1 MRVSLFT
8 DGGSR
13 GNPGP
18 SAYGYIICETDKVL
32 EERGVFIGKGTNNE
46 AEYLGLING
55 LERCLALGA
64 NAVDV
69 TMDSELVVRQMQGRY
84 QVKAANLKQLHE
96 RAKTLSTRFF
106 SFSIQ
111 HSKRC
116 DTKIPEADRLVNQ
129 ALDAAR

>member
-18 SAYGYIICETDKVL
+18 SAYAYIICEADKVL
-32 EERGVFIGKGTNNE
+32 EERGVLIGRGTNNE

-96 RAKTLSTRFF
+96 KAKALSSRFF
-106 SFSIQ
+106 NFSIQ
-111 HSKRC
+111 HSRRC
-116 DTKIPEADRLVNQ
+116 DTKIPEADRLVNR

>member
-18 SAYGYIICETDKVL
+18 SAYAYVICEGEKVL
-32 EERGVFIGKGTNNE
+32 EERGVPIGRGTNNE

-64 NAVDV
+64 DAVDV

-84 QVKAANLKQLHE
+84 QVKAANLKQLHSN
-96 RAKTLSTRFF
+96 AKSLSTRFF
-106 SFSIQ
+106 SFSIK
-111 HSKRC
+111 HSRRD
-116 DTKIPEADRLVNQ
+116 DTKIPDADRLVNQ